1 MNKDIIYKEYNM
13 SKINQEKIK
22 AAVDLLI
29 DKETDLTS
37 FFAKDGML
45 RELTKN
51 IFERALKAEMDEHL
65 GYSKYGRSEVE
76 NSRNG
81 ASKKKLIT
89 EGGVLELEVP
99 RDRNSEFTPALV
111 AKRQT
116 RIDGLDQKILSL
128 YAKGMSLSD
137 IKIQIEELY
146 GAEISESL
154 ISRVTD
160 NIMDEVRSWQNRPL
174 EAVYA
179 IVYFDALVVKV
190 RQDKRIINK
199 AVYVAL
205 GIDLTGRKDI
215 LGLWISENEGSKFWL
230 NNFTEMK
237 NRGLKDILIAC
248 SDNLSGM
255 SEAIS
260 AVYPAT
266 EHQLCIVHQIRNSLS
281 YVSYKDR
288 KEVAADLKLVYSS
301 ITEDEALTAL
311 SDFDMKW
318 GKQYPHIAKS
328 WQNNWQNLVVFLQ
341 YPAVIRRIIY
351 TTNAIE
357 GLNSQLRKVTNNK
370 RVFPSDDS
378 VFKTLYLTIDY
389 ITRKW
394 TMPIQNWGEAMAH
407 FLIKFEG
414 RI

>member
-1 MNKDIIYKEYNM
+1 M
-13 SKINQEKIK
+13 SNSNQEKIK
-22 AAVDLLI
+22 QAVDLLI
-29 DKETDLTS
+29 DKDTDLTS

-45 RELTKN
+45 KQLTKN
-51 IFERALKAEMDEHL
+51 IFERALKAEMEEHL
-65 GYSKYGRSEVE
+65 GYSKYDRIETE

-81 ASKKKLIT
+81 VGKKKLIT

-99 RDRNSEFTPALV
+99 RDRNAEFTPVLV
-111 AKRQT
+111 PKRQT

-137 IKIQIEELY
+137 IKIQIHELY

-160 NIMDEVRSWQNRPL
+160 NVMDEVRCWQNRPL
-174 EAVYA
+174 EAIYA
-179 IVYFDALVVKV
+179 IVYFDALIVKV
-190 RQDKRIINK
+190 RQDKRIINQS
-199 AVYVAL
+199 VYVAL

-215 LGLWISENEGSKFWL
+215 LGLWISENEGAKFWL

-248 SDNLSGM
+248 SDNLPGM

-260 AVYPAT
+260 AVYPKT

-288 KEVAADLKLVYSS
+288 KELAADLKLVYSS

-318 GKQYPHIAKS
+318 VKQYPHIAKS
-328 WQNNWQNLVVFLQ
+328 WQNNWQNLIIFLQ
-341 YPAVIRRIIY
+341 YPEVIRRIID

-357 GLNSQLRKVTNNK
+357 SLNSQLRKVTNNK
-370 RVFPSDDS
+370 RGS
-378 VFKTLYLTIDY
+378 VFLSV
-389 ITRKW
+389 
-394 TMPIQNWGEAMAH
+394 
-407 FLIKFEG
+407 
-414 RI
+414 

>member
-1 MNKDIIYKEYNM
+1 MRARLVKNRTALANEIRGLLHEFGLIIPQGINKVISTLTEILDSGALSQLSYQTFSELKEEFIDNNKKITELEKRLKIIAGELDKYK
-13 SKINQEKIK
+13 Q
-22 AAVDLLI
+22 
-29 DKETDLTS
+29 LTVIP
-37 FFAKDGML
+37 G
-45 RELTKN
+45 
-51 IFERALKAEMDEHL
+51 I
-65 GYSKYGRSEVE
+65 G
-76 NSRNG
+76 
-81 ASKKKLIT
+81 LIT
-89 EGGVLELEVP
+89 A
-99 RDRNSEFTPALV
+99 TALIAV
-111 AKRQT
+111 IGNAK
-116 RIDGLDQKILSL
+116 
-128 YAKGMSLSD
+128 
-137 IKIQIEELY
+137 
-146 GAEISESL
+146 
-154 ISRVTD
+154 
-160 NIMDEVRSWQNRPL
+160 
-174 EAVYA
+174 
-179 IVYFDALVVKV
+179 YFDALIVKV

-205 GIDLTGRKDI
+205 GVDLTGRKDI
-215 LGLWISENEGSKFWL
+215 LGLCISENEGAKFWL

-237 NRGLKDILIAC
+237 DRGLKDILIAC
-248 SDNLSGM
+248 SDNLTGM

-260 AVYPAT
+260 AVYPQT

-288 KEVAADLKLVYSS
+288 KELAADLKLVYSS

-328 WQNNWQNLVVFLQ
+328 WQNNWQNLIIFLQ
-341 YPAVIRRIIY
+341 YSEVIRRIIY

-370 RVFPSDDS
+370 RGFPNDDS

-394 TMPIQNWGEAMAH
+394 NMPIQNWGEAMAH

>member
-1 MNKDIIYKEYNM
+1 M
-13 SKINQEKIK
+13 SKSDQEKIK
-22 AAVDLLI
+22 QAVDLLI
-29 DKETDLTS
+29 DKDTDLTS

-45 RELTKN
+45 KELTKN
-51 IFERALKAEMDEHL
+51 LFERALKAEMDEHL
-65 GYSKYGRSEVE
+65 GYSKYGRGETE

-81 ASKKKLIT
+81 VGKKSLIT

-99 RDRNSEFTPALV
+99 RDRNAEFSPLLV
-111 AKRQT
+111 PKRQT

-128 YAKGMSLSD
+128 YAKGMSVSD
-137 IKIQIEELY
+137 IKLQIQELY

-160 NIMDEVRSWQNRPL
+160 NIMDEVRSWQHRPL
-174 EAVYA
+174 ESIYA

-215 LGLWISENEGSKFWL
+215 LGLWISENEGAKFWL

-248 SDNLSGM
+248 SDNLTGM
-255 SEAIS
+255 GEAIF
-260 AVYPAT
+260 AVYPET
-266 EHQLCIVHQIRNSLS
+266 EHQLCIVHQIRNSLA

-288 KEVAADLKLVYSS
+288 KKVAADLKLVYGSV
-301 ITEDEALTAL
+301 TEDDALVAL
-311 SDFDMKW
+311 SDFDLKW

-328 WQNNWQNLVVFLQ
+328 WQNNWGNLVVFLQ
-341 YPAVIRRIIY
+341 YPEVIRRIIY

-394 TMPIQNWGEAMAH
+394 SMPIQNWGEAMAH

>member
-1 MNKDIIYKEYNM
+1 
-13 SKINQEKIK
+13 
-22 AAVDLLI
+22 
-29 DKETDLTS
+29 
-37 FFAKDGML
+37 ML
-45 RELTKN
+45 RQLTKN

-65 GYSKYGRSEVE
+65 GYSKYGRTETE

-81 ASKKKLIT
+81 VSKKSLIT

-99 RDRNSEFTPALV
+99 RDRNAEFAPILV
-111 AKRQT
+111 PKRQT

-137 IKIQIEELY
+137 IKIQIQELY

-160 NIMDEVRSWQNRPL
+160 NVMDEVKSWQNRPL
-174 EAVYA
+174 EAIYA

-199 AVYVAL
+199 SVYVAL
-205 GIDLTGRKDI
+205 GIDRQGRKDI
-215 LGLWISENEGSKFWL
+215 LGLWISENEGAKFWL

-248 SDNLSGM
+248 SDNLTGM
-255 SEAIS
+255 SEAIAAS
-260 AVYPAT
+260 YPQT
-266 EHQLCIVHQIRNSLS
+266 EHQLCIVHQIRNSLA
-281 YVSYKDR
+281 YVSYKNR
-288 KEVAADLKLVYSS
+288 KELAADLKLVYSA

-311 SDFDMKW
+311 SDFDAKW

-341 YPAVIRRIIY
+341 YPEVIRRIIY
-351 TTNAIE
+351 TTNTIE
-357 GLNSQLRKVTNNK
+357 SLNSQLRKVTNNK

-394 TMPIQNWGEAMAH
+394 TMPIPNWGEAMAH
-407 FLIKFEG
+407 FLIKFDG